1 MNVKYSEITKFISS
15 ISYMYNVGGKIAM
28 LPTEKRT

>member
-1 MNVKYSEITKFISS
+1 MNVKYAETTKFISS

-28 LPTEKRT
+28 LST